1 MKKMSKTGSELIRT
15 SKFWSVDEVAEH
27 LGVPRS
33 WIYDRTRENGPEVIP
48 HLKLGKYIR
57 FNPES
62 RAFQKWLTGHEVSTD
77 VGYANQ
83 QSLQLI
89 ENKDPN

>member
-1 MKKMSKTGSELIRT
+1 MSKTDSELIRM
-15 SKFWSVDEVAEH
+15 SKFWSVDKVAEH

-33 WIYDRTRENGPEVIP
+33 WIYDRTRKNGPEVIP
-48 HLKLGKYIR
+48 HVKLGKYVR

-62 RAFQKWLTGHEVSTD
+62 EAFQKWLRGHEVSPD
-77 VGYANQ
+77 VGFANQ